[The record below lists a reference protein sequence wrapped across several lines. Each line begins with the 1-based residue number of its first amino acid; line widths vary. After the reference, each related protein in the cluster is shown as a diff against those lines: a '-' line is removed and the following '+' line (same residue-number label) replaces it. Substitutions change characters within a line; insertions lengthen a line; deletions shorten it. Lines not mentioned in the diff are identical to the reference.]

1 MAMLNNQ
8 MVNSMFGETP
18 STSLAQGTSEA
29 DLPTQTSGQLAMFEH
44 MAPFFLRGPQHGE
57 TRQQFFG
64 LQPIMEDSMGNGFE

>member
-44 MAPFFLRGPQHGE
+44 MAPFFWGDR
-57 TRQQFFG
+57 
-64 LQPIMEDSMGNGFE
+64 SMGRLGNNFLDFNQ

>member
-8 MVNSMFGETP
+8 RVNSMFGETP

-44 MAPFFLRGPQHGE
+44 MAPFF
-57 TRQQFFG
+57 
-64 LQPIMEDSMGNGFE
+64 